1 MLMLITMLRNI
12 FKYSLLPCIFI
23 LASCTSTESETI
35 VYSGSEAEEQTVP
48 AEESLSSNDPF
59 VRQRILADMLYE
71 ARVAYEDNRLMSPA
85 GNNAYAGFR
94 AVLDF
99 ESDNEVALQGLRD
112 IVQRYVEL
120 ADAAIKIGQYENA
133 ESYLERG
140 ASLGVNSG
148 VVRDAQRQLEQAREI
163 KMSIFP
169 LDSDGLA
176 EQSLETMVELG
187 EIGQY
192 IRDIEATFLIN
203 ARTDEEGR
211 WIYKIMREAVGGYR
225 LRGNIGVANEPSI
238 QVLIPKS

>member
-1 MLMLITMLRNI
+1 MIIKTLHNI
-12 FKYSLLPCIFI
+12 SKCSLLIGVFT
-23 LASCTSTESETI
+23 LASCASKDSGTI
-35 VYSGSEAEEQTVP
+35 VYSGSGAEEDAVP
-48 AEESLSSNDPF
+48 AEESLYSNDPF

-71 ARVAYEDNRLMSPA
+71 ARVAYEDNRLMSPS

-99 ESDNEVALQGLRD
+99 EPDNEVALQGIRD

-133 ESYLERG
+133 QSYLDRG
-140 ASLGVNSG
+140 ASLRVNSS
-148 VVRDAQRQLEQAREI
+148 VVSDARRQLEQARET
-163 KMSIFP
+163 KMSIFT
-169 LDSDGLA
+169 LDAEGLA
-176 EQSLETMVELG
+176 EQSLEIMVELG

-192 IRDIEATFLIN
+192 IRNIEATFLIN

-238 QVLIPKS
+238 QVVIPKT

>member
-1 MLMLITMLRNI
+1 
-12 FKYSLLPCIFI
+12 
-23 LASCTSTESETI
+23 
-35 VYSGSEAEEQTVP
+35 
-48 AEESLSSNDPF
+48 
-59 VRQRILADMLYE
+59 
-71 ARVAYEDNRLMSPA
+71 
-85 GNNAYAGFR
+85 
-94 AVLDF
+94 
-99 ESDNEVALQGLRD
+99 
-112 IVQRYVEL
+112 
-120 ADAAIKIGQYENA
+120 
-133 ESYLERG
+133 
-140 ASLGVNSG
+140 
-148 VVRDAQRQLEQAREI
+148 
-163 KMSIFP
+163 MSIFP

>member
-1 MLMLITMLRNI
+1 MLV
-12 FKYSLLPCIFI
+12 
-23 LASCTSTESETI
+23 SCASTESETI
-35 VYSGSEAEEQTVP
+35 VYSGSEVEEQAVP

-99 ESDNEVALQGLRD
+99 EPDNDVALQGMRD

-176 EQSLETMVELG
+176 EQRLETMVKLG

>member
-1 MLMLITMLRNI
+1 MLITKLRNI
-12 FKYSLLPCIFI
+12 VKYSLLPCAFI

-35 VYSGSEAEEQTVP
+35 VYSGSDTEEQTVP
-48 AEESLSSNDPF
+48 AEESLYSNDPF

-71 ARVAYEDNRLMSPA
+71 ARVAYEDNRLMSPS

-99 ESDNEVALQGLRD
+99 EPDNEVALQGIRD

-120 ADAAIKIGQYENA
+120 ADAAIQIGQYDNA
-133 ESYLERG
+133 ASYLDRG
-140 ASLGVNSG
+140 ASLGVNGS
-148 VVRDAQRQLEQAREI
+148 VIRDAQSRLERAQEN
-163 KMSIFP
+163 KLSIFP
-169 LDSDGLA
+169 LDPDGLA

>member
-1 MLMLITMLRNI
+1 MLV
-12 FKYSLLPCIFI
+12 
-23 LASCTSTESETI
+23 SCASTESETI
-35 VYSGSEAEEQTVP
+35 VYSGSEAEEQAVP

-99 ESDNEVALQGLRD
+99 EPDNDVALQGMRD

-120 ADAAIKIGQYENA
+120 AHAAIKIGQYENA

-176 EQSLETMVELG
+176 EQRLETMVKLG

>member
-1 MLMLITMLRNI
+1 MLMLITMIRNI
-12 FKYSLLPCIFI
+12 FKYSLLLCIFM
-23 LASCTSTESETI
+23 LVSCASTESETI
-35 VYSGSEAEEQTVP
+35 VYSGSEAEEQAVP

-99 ESDNEVALQGLRD
+99 EPDNDVALQGMRD

>member
-1 MLMLITMLRNI
+1 MLITMIRNI
-12 FKYSLLPCIFI
+12 FKYSLLLCIFM
-23 LASCTSTESETI
+23 LVSCASTESETI
-35 VYSGSEAEEQTVP
+35 VYSGSEVEEQAVP

-99 ESDNEVALQGLRD
+99 EPDNDVALQGMRD

-176 EQSLETMVELG
+176 EQRLETMVKLG